1 MLNTL
6 LAEYVFARLI
16 ITMCA
21 VFSFSDADAEESP
34 YKPVKSFQRT
44 AEVGLIHV
52 ANLTNDTDLNA
63 LYNYPPAGVT
73 DLDCIIRANIMVFTW
88 TSVGDYADDET
99 GKDGLCNNNER
110 MTQ

>member
-1 MLNTL
+1 MT
-6 LAEYVFARLI
+6 EYVFARW
-16 ITMCA
+16 ITTVCA
-21 VFSFSDADAEESP
+21 VFSWTENDAEESP

-52 ANLTNDTDLNA
+52 ANLTNDTDLKS

-73 DLDCIIRANIMVFTW
+73 DLDCIIRANIMIFTW
-88 TSVGDYADDET
+88 TSVGDYGDDAT
-99 GKDGLCNNNER
+99 GKDGQCTNNER